1 MPIPL
6 PPHHGTAVMR
16 LVATDLVRPAAIVL
30 ILLGAVLLLTPARA
44 GAAEIAGQPAT
55 TTASSRPT
63 LSDLFGD
70 EVIARGKGV
79 EIKRSHLEQ
88 ALTLSRANLAAAGRA
103 VPEDRRLLQENQV
116 LLRMIVTRILTNRAT
131 AADIKSATESMEKKL
146 KEAKDQA
153 VSEETFYRQLKAVGL
168 SPETHR
174 RLVLEESL
182 AQAVVQRELAGNIQI
197 ADAQVKDLYANGT
210 DLLVKLMEQ
219 DLEQSQRESP
229 PDPIKTARMKDQIA
243 QVRKANLARLEQPER
258 VRISHIFMVTRDRK
272 TDEPLSEEQK
282 KFKRLQLERIRKR
295 ALEGED
301 FSKLVMEY
309 SEDRGLKETKGEYTF
324 SRTERFAPESPEFKA
339 AAFSLEPG
347 KISDIVT
354 TSGGMHVVKLL
365 ERIPAKKVE
374 FEKIAP
380 ELKEILVQQEVQRAI
395 PDFFARLNKE
405 AQIEM
410 LDPKYRLATA
420 TATVGDMEPPKKP

>member
-1 MPIPL
+1 
-6 PPHHGTAVMR
+6 
-16 LVATDLVRPAAIVL
+16 
-30 ILLGAVLLLTPARA
+30 
-44 GAAEIAGQPAT
+44 
-55 TTASSRPT
+55 
-63 LSDLFGD
+63 
-70 EVIARGKGV
+70 
-79 EIKRSHLEQ
+79 
-88 ALTLSRANLAAAGRA
+88 
-103 VPEDRRLLQENQV
+103 
-116 LLRMIVTRILTNRAT
+116 
-131 AADIKSATESMEKKL
+131 
-146 KEAKDQA
+146 
-153 VSEETFYRQLKAVGL
+153 
-168 SPETHR
+168 
-174 RLVLEESL
+174 
-182 AQAVVQRELAGNIQI
+182 
-197 ADAQVKDLYANGT
+197 
-210 DLLVKLMEQ
+210 
-219 DLEQSQRESP
+219 
-229 PDPIKTARMKDQIA
+229 DPIKTARMKDQIA

-380 ELKEILVQQEVQRAI
+380 ELKEFLVQQEVQRAI